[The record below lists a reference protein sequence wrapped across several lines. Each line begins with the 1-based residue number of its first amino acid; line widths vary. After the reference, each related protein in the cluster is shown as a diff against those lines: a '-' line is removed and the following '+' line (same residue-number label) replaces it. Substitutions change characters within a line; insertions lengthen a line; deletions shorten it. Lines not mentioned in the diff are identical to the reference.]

1 MSILEQLGISTVP
14 LESTSVP
21 FKGWTD
27 SPIKEWS
34 FTMRILT
41 IGDLV
46 EISRATAGA
55 TPIEA
60 SYLSKI
66 HLLAR
71 SLVAIKGQPIVALDD
86 IEKYNKEHNLSGRQQ
101 VDIYEYKVLFMRK
114 LTEPVVNRLAFM
126 YDELQDEYL
135 TNHLGVEL
143 SDELKAAKIG
153 EVDLSNISPSAEE
166 VASDEAT

>member
-1 MSILEQLGISTVP
+1 MSILDQLGISTVP
-14 LESTSVP
+14 LEKTSTP
-21 FKGWTD
+21 FEGWAG

-34 FTMRILT
+34 FTMRMMT
-41 IGDLV
+41 IGDLA

-55 TPIEA
+55 SPIEA

-71 SLVAIKGQPIVALDD
+71 SLTAIKGRPIVTSEDV
-86 IEKYNKEHNLSGRQQ
+86 ETYNKDHNLSGRQQ
-101 VDIYEYKVLFMRK
+101 VDIYGYKVLFMRK
-114 LTEPVVNRLAFM
+114 LTEPVVNRLTFL

-153 EVDLSNISPSAEE
+153 GVDLSKVVPPEE
-166 VASDEAT
+166 EAASDEAT